1 MVSLREYQQDHVK
14 AVRDALIRHRRVIMT
29 APPGAGKTRMAK
41 HIIDSKLS
49 SPAKDGQTGRVLFA
63 VHRRGLVENASQSF
77 LEDPS
82 LDHGLIMSG
91 IETSFSEKLQVASID
106 TLNSWWCDGGEFKGY
121 TFDLIIFDEC
131 ITGDS
136 IIETEKGVMR
146 IDEVPTKKPT
156 FVKSYSKENGVELQ
170 RIKRFWDKGTKET
183 IVIHTHYG
191 KIQCTG
197 SHLIFTRRGWVQ
209 AKDILNSDEIL
220 ASAVAEKNQETLLR
234 GDANQKTR
242 LSLQKRISKT
252 CLKEHQNAYAVA
264 VKKLDLRLRTPK
276 NGCLQECH
284 RRQLIMRLGM
294 LNAGHR
300 KLENF
305 HQWKGNP
312 YSEHCLETHRLGSH
326 MQCQKTQELAALTVW
341 FKKTGQNIRRQ
352 TSKQL
357 VSKQDSQKTKGMG
370 NGLFNHGLDARLYS
384 CRSLIW
390 LQKEGK
396 KRSPKNGLTK
406 LVRLGLH
413 GGYAMTA
420 HLVRKVYL
428 FTQRGLVSKK
438 TKLYATG
445 LKTIT
450 EKHQLSKT
458 KKRGC
463 ISSALPVGHRLQS
476 QMQLENMSQSVCS
489 INYAQ
494 VTLIEK
500 GNLSEVYDIEVEKT
514 HCFFANG
521 LLVHNCHSHCT
532 KLQTFLKHHDEARE
546 AEGNLESFLI
556 GLSATPQGEG
566 LSDTFKEIVSGPEPS
581 WLIEQGYLKPFKYY
595 NGTAGKLDRLVRN
608 GQRFTSD
615 SNIAAMEGLNGEL
628 VRDWERFAE
637 GRATVG
643 FFSSRANARH
653 AKGLLQ
659 KAGIRAEYVDGETPD
674 DKRRLLYKLLNQGD
688 INYLANV
695 GVVERGTDIPRVSCV
710 QLCTAIG
717 SIVRYRQM
725 IGRASRPHP
734 GVRDACILDHGG
746 NIDRHG
752 FFDDPIEWSLERKI
766 TEAKDAAER
775 PTLECPNCGRK
786 YRGGRCMECDYE
798 PTQTERKKQGLEFDG
813 TELKEVTKRNPPKPI
828 SNEALMLQAL
838 YAAGRSGRTIRQAVA
853 IAYRKAK
860 DRNMQFRVP
869 RYIEV
874 AGNRIE
880 MVRFNSPDQSKRVA
894 EVYEFTRRK

>member
-1 MVSLREYQQDHVK
+1 MGINVSLREYQQDHVK
-14 AVRDALIRHRRVIMT
+14 AVRDALIRSRRVIMT

-49 SPAKDGQTGRVLFA
+49 SPAKEGQTGRVLFA

-91 IETSFSEKLQVASID
+91 IETSFSEQLQVASID

-131 ITGDS
+131 
-136 IIETEKGVMR
+136 
-146 IDEVPTKKPT
+146 
-156 FVKSYSKENGVELQ
+156 
-170 RIKRFWDKGTKET
+170 
-183 IVIHTHYG
+183 HAH
-191 KIQCTG
+191 
-197 SHLIFTRRGWVQ
+197 
-209 AKDILNSDEIL
+209 
-220 ASAVAEKNQETLLR
+220 
-234 GDANQKTR
+234 
-242 LSLQKRISKT
+242 
-252 CLKEHQNAYAVA
+252 
-264 VKKLDLRLRTPK
+264 
-276 NGCLQECH
+276 
-284 RRQLIMRLGM
+284 
-294 LNAGHR
+294 
-300 KLENF
+300 
-305 HQWKGNP
+305 
-312 YSEHCLETHRLGSH
+312 
-326 MQCQKTQELAALTVW
+326 
-341 FKKTGQNIRRQ
+341 
-352 TSKQL
+352 
-357 VSKQDSQKTKGMG
+357 SQ
-370 NGLFNHGLDARLYS
+370 
-384 CRSLIW
+384 
-390 LQKEGK
+390 
-396 KRSPKNGLTK
+396 
-406 LVRLGLH
+406 
-413 GGYAMTA
+413 
-420 HLVRKVYL
+420 
-428 FTQRGLVSKK
+428 
-438 TKLYATG
+438 
-445 LKTIT
+445 
-450 EKHQLSKT
+450 
-458 KKRGC
+458 
-463 ISSALPVGHRLQS
+463 
-476 QMQLENMSQSVCS
+476 
-489 INYAQ
+489 
-494 VTLIEK
+494 
-500 GNLSEVYDIEVEKT
+500 
-514 HCFFANG
+514 
-521 LLVHNCHSHCT
+521 
-532 KLQTFLKHHDEARE
+532 KLQTFLKHHDAARE
-546 AEGNLESFLI
+546 AEGNVKSFLI

-674 DKRRLLYKLLNQGD
+674 DKRRLFYKLLNQGD
-688 INYLANV
+688 IDYLCNV

-734 GVRDACILDHGG
+734 DVRDACILDHGG

-752 FFDDPIEWSLERKI
+752 FFDDPIEWSLERKV

-786 YRGGRCMECDYE
+786 YRGGRCIECDYE